1 MWRRALKS
9 AQSRQVLNRSASF
22 PPVVSSYWLSLKSLY
37 SLLTSP
43 SAFFLSS
50 PLFFFFFLHQRCL
63 WARAASADPLL
74 SLQSR
79 SSGIAM
85 SHSAVSLSAKRRLTF
100 LQTLQTRFF
109 HPPPTA
115 PSFLLPP
122 SRAAWL
128 RCSKAAAAA
137 GRRKL
142 VISQL
147 PIFIGCEPSNARHQ
161 SEGDAPRRHGHAA
174 NCCFSLEDTW
184 LLSRPTECDVTA
196 E

>member
-1 MWRRALKS
+1 MCVFS
-9 AQSRQVLNRSASF
+9 SGCVFVLIAFEVSVFPPYFSLCFLSF
-22 PPVVSSYWLSLKSLY
+22 PH
-37 SLLTSP
+37 
-43 SAFFLSS
+43 AFFL
-50 PLFFFFFLHQRCL
+50 LFFFLHQRCL

-115 PSFLLPP
+115 PSSLLPP

-128 RCSKAAAAA
+128 RCSKATAAA

-161 SEGDAPRRHGHAA
+161 SEGDALRCRGHAA